1 MRHQLYTVEQLINE
15 PDKGGVLYAL
25 IEKLAV
31 QDEARRGYSKNQ
43 EVILTEGPIQIAEKV
58 ILKKNTLN
66 NTTQSIS
73 VYTIDNLQKRRLK
86 IQYLIKTS
94 SNRPKKIL
102 KITPYPLVVIDFTA
116 AEYNDMLSVVRELF
130 SQIKEPVVIARGE
143 SCFLPNLKKCLIF
156 NQDIIAR
163 YNKKGELVFDVVKN
177 KVIGHGGMAN
187 IKPITRTIKLSEE
200 NTGGLIF
207 KKRPKA
213 DANRLAAKI
222 SKNKKDIALMERE
235 AKVTP
240 SISYLKFKTGIKGD
254 NGLYYMVFHRF
265 ENAMELG
272 DYIDNEL
279 IKLTGLDKLKQLIS
293 ITLQLFEQLIELHKS
308 IVYRDAKPEN
318 ILYIGGKTYYI
329 DFGFS
334 DLLVDEDRLINAG
347 TPCYAAPEVF
357 SAQTAV
363 TRKADIFSL
372 SHVLAV
378 LWGADP
384 FYADNARG
392 EKISL
397 SAILEKTIAFLDTN
411 KKYIAKE
418 YSADFKQ
425 VFLTMLSDMSKIDP
439 SQRCE
444 LEAARDLFKR
454 AVAKYYPDQAKE
466 YCPEGFELLD
476 RTPLVPMPIP
486 QQEKDSSVFSCLF
499 GMFKPL
505 VTAATSC
512 CPPNEQSNPKFKR
525 L

>member
-1 MRHQLYTVEQLINE
+1 MWNQSYTAEQLINE
-15 PDKGGVLYAL
+15 PAEGGLLYAL
-25 IEKLAV
+25 VKQFAAQKTAQQEYNQSININGAATQIIEKL
-31 QDEARRGYSKNQ
+31 
-43 EVILTEGPIQIAEKV
+43 L
-58 ILKKNTLN
+58 LKKEKINEQ
-66 NTTQSIS
+66 TQSIGI
-73 VYTIDNLQKRRLK
+73 YTIDEAEKKQLK
-86 IQYLIKTS
+86 IQYLVKKELSTS
-94 SNRPKKIL
+94 NTIL
-102 KITPYPLVVIDFTA
+102 EITPYPLVIIDILECEDKEMLLVARELLSQIDKPMVID
-116 AEYNDMLSVVRELF
+116 
-130 SQIKEPVVIARGE
+130 RGE
-143 SCFLPNLKKCLIF
+143 SFFLPNLKKCLIF

-163 YNKKGELVFDVVKN
+163 YNKKGELVFDIVKN
-177 KVIGHGGMAN
+177 KTIGHGGMAN
-187 IKPITRTIKLSEE
+187 IQPITRTIKLSEE

-240 SISYLKFKTGIKGD
+240 SISYLKFKAGIKGH

-279 IKLTGLDKLKQLIS
+279 TKLTGLDKLKQLIS

-318 ILYIGGKTYYI
+318 ILYIGGKIYYI

-334 DLLVDEDRLINAG
+334 DLLADEGRLINAG

-357 SAQTAV
+357 SAKTAV

-372 SHVLAV
+372 SRVLTV
-378 LWGADP
+378 LWGAYP
-384 FYADNARG
+384 FYADNAWG

-425 VFLTMLSDMSKIDP
+425 VFLTMLSDMSKIEP

-454 AVAKYYPDQAKE
+454 AVAKYYPDQATE

-476 RTPLVPMPIP
+476 ATPLVPMSIP
-486 QQEKDSSVFSCLF
+486 QQEKGSSVLSCLF

-512 CPPNEQSNPKFKR
+512 CPPNEQHTSKFKK